1 MNPRAI
7 RHTVLVGDLI
17 GIAFSALVAFMLRS
31 ASSWDFAHLQIAFRE
46 SVFLIATGAAAWIL
60 VSQRLRL
67 DGFYGGYEVPAML
80 SQLFTGTLALVILL
94 ASVGFLLHRA
104 SSRLLLAMFAAL
116 FFVTSFAGRLL
127 ARGLARKLAGQGR
140 RHR

>member
-17 GIAFSALVAFMLRS
+17 GIAFSALVAFMLRTAS
-31 ASSWDFAHLQIAFRE
+31 AWDFAHLQIAFRE
-46 SVFLIATGAAAWIL
+46 SLFLIATAAAAWVL

-80 SQLFTGTLALVILL
+80 SQLFTGIVALVVLL
-94 ASVGFLLHRA
+94 ASAGFLLHRD
-104 SSRLLLAMFAAL
+104 SSRLLLATFAA
-116 FFVTSFAGRLL
+116 FFF
-127 ARGLARKLAGQGR
+127 
-140 RHR
+140 